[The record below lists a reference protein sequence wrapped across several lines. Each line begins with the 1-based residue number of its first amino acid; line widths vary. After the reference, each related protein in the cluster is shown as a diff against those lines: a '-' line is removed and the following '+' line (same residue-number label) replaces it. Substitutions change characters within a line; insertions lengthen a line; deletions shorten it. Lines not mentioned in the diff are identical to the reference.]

1 MNQSVHFLVFK
12 WRGKMAQQYEQL
24 NLTERVEKGGRSA
37 RILRKDGIIPANYY
51 YKGEENINL
60 SVVKLELLKSL
71 RSGHRIF
78 EVTLKGSTQYVM
90 LKEIQYHPVTDDIIH
105 IDLMRIRRDEK
116 MTISVPLVLEGT
128 ATGVK
133 EGGVM
138 MQNLTSIEINCLPA
152 DVPEQIVVD
161 ISNLEM
167 HASLNVE
174 DLEVSEE
181 LEILTSGNLTVVSCQ
196 PPKEE
201 VEEEPEEEEVELEE
215 GEEPEE
221 GAEQSESEEDKSEKS

>member
-1 MNQSVHFLVFK
+1 
-12 WRGKMAQQYEQL
+12 MAQQYEQL
-24 NLTERVEKGGRSA
+24 NLTERAEKGGRSA

-78 EVTLKGSTQYVM
+78 EVNLKGSTQYVM

-116 MTISVPLVLEGT
+116 ITISVPLVLEGT

-152 DVPEQIVVD
+152 DVPEKIVVD

-167 HASLNVE
+167 HASLKVE

-181 LEILTSGNLTVVSCQ
+181 LEILTSSDLTVVSCQ

>member
-1 MNQSVHFLVFK
+1 
-12 WRGKMAQQYEQL
+12 MAQQYEQL
-24 NLTERVEKGGRSA
+24 NLAERAEKGGRSA

-78 EVTLKGSTQYVM
+78 EVNLKGSTQYVM
-90 LKEIQYHPVTDDIIH
+90 LKEIQYHPVTDDIVH

-138 MQNLTSIEINCLPA
+138 MQNLNAIEISCLPA
-152 DVPEQIVVD
+152 DVPEQLAIDV
-161 ISNLEM
+161 SELELN
-167 HASLNVE
+167 ASLNVE

-181 LEILTSGNLTVVSCQ
+181 LEVLTSDELTIVSCQ
-196 PPKEE
+196 LPKEE
-201 VEEEPEEEEVELEE
+201 VEEEPEEEIELEE

-221 GAEQSESEEDKSEKS
+221 GADKTDSNEENSEES

>member
-1 MNQSVHFLVFK
+1 M
-12 WRGKMAQQYEQL
+12 
-24 NLTERVEKGGRSA
+24 
-37 RILRKDGIIPANYY
+37 
-51 YKGEENINL
+51 
-60 SVVKLELLKSL
+60 
-71 RSGHRIF
+71 
-78 EVTLKGSTQYVM
+78 
-90 LKEIQYHPVTDDIIH
+90 
-105 IDLMRIRRDEK
+105 
-116 MTISVPLVLEGT
+116 
-128 ATGVK
+128 K

-161 ISNLEM
+161 ISDLEM

>member
-1 MNQSVHFLVFK
+1 
-12 WRGKMAQQYEQL
+12 MAQQYEQL
-24 NLTERVEKGGRSA
+24 DLTERTEKAGRSA
-37 RILRKDGIIPANYY
+37 RILRKNGIIPANYY
-51 YKGEENINL
+51 YKGEENISL
-60 SVVKLELLKSL
+60 SIVKIELLKSL

-78 EVTLKGSTQYVM
+78 KVNLRGATQYVM

-161 ISNLEM
+161 ISDLEM

>member
-1 MNQSVHFLVFK
+1 
-12 WRGKMAQQYEQL
+12 MAQQYEQL

-60 SVVKLELLKSL
+60 SVIELEFLKSL

-78 EVTLKGSTQYVM
+78 EVNLKGSTQYVM
-90 LKEIQYHPVTDDIIH
+90 LKEIQYHPVTDDIVH

-138 MQNLTSIEINCLPA
+138 MQNLNAIEISCLPA
-152 DVPEQIVVD
+152 DVPEQLAIDV
-161 ISNLEM
+161 SELELN
-167 HASLNVE
+167 ASLKVE

-181 LEILTSGNLTVVSCQ
+181 LEVLTSDELTIVSCQ
-196 PPKEE
+196 LPKEE
-201 VEEEPEEEEVELEE
+201 VEEEPEEEIELEE

-221 GAEQSESEEDKSEKS
+221 GADKTDSDEENSEES

>member
-1 MNQSVHFLVFK
+1 
-12 WRGKMAQQYEQL
+12 MAQQYEQL
-24 NLTERVEKGGRSA
+24 NLAERAEKGGRSA

-78 EVTLKGSTQYVM
+78 EVNLKGSTQYVM
-90 LKEIQYHPVTDDIIH
+90 LKEIQYHPVTDDIVH

-116 MTISVPLVLEGT
+116 MTISVPLVLEGI
-128 ATGVK
+128 AEGVK

-138 MQNLTSIEINCLPA
+138 MQNLNVIEISCLPA
-152 DVPEQIVVD
+152 DVPEQLAIDVSD
-161 ISNLEM
+161 LELNT
-167 HASLNVE
+167 SLNVE

-181 LEILTSGNLTVVSCQ
+181 LEVLTSDELTIVSCQ
-196 PPKEE
+196 LPKEE
-201 VEEEPEEEEVELEE
+201 VEEEPEEEIEFKE

-221 GAEQSESEEDKSEKS
+221 DADKPDSDEENSEES

>member
-1 MNQSVHFLVFK
+1 
-12 WRGKMAQQYEQL
+12 MAQQYEQL
-24 NLTERVEKGGRSA
+24 DLTERTEKGGRSA
-37 RILRKDGIIPANYY
+37 RILRKNGIIPANYY

-60 SVVKLELLKSL
+60 SVIELEFLKSL
-71 RSGHRIF
+71 RSGHRVF
-78 EVTLKGSTQYVM
+78 EVNLKGSTQYVM
-90 LKEIQYHPVTDDIIH
+90 LKEIQYHPVTDDIVH

-138 MQNLTSIEINCLPA
+138 MQNLNAIEISCLPA
-152 DVPEQIVVD
+152 DVPEQLAIDV
-161 ISNLEM
+161 SELELN
-167 HASLNVE
+167 ASLNVE

-181 LEILTSGNLTVVSCQ
+181 LEVLTSDELTIVSCQ
-196 PPKEE
+196 LPKEE
-201 VEEEPEEEEVELEE
+201 VEEEPEEEIELEE

-221 GAEQSESEEDKSEKS
+221 GADKTDSDEENSEES

>member
-1 MNQSVHFLVFK
+1 
-12 WRGKMAQQYEQL
+12 MAQQYEQL

-37 RILRKDGIIPANYY
+37 RILRNNGIIPANYY
-51 YKGEENINL
+51 YKGEENTNL
-60 SVVKLELLKSL
+60 SVVKLEFLKSL

-78 EVTLKGSTQYVM
+78 EVNLKGSTQYVM

-116 MTISVPLVLEGT
+116 ITISVPLVLEGA

-152 DVPEQIVVD
+152 DVPEQIVIDVSD
-161 ISNLEM
+161 LEM
-167 HASLNVE
+167 HASLKVE

-181 LEILTSGNLTVVSCQ
+181 LEILTSSDLTVVSCQ

-201 VEEEPEEEEVELEE
+201 VEEEPEEEEIEFEE

-221 GAEQSESEEDKSEKS
+221 GAEKSEPEEEKSEES

>member
-1 MNQSVHFLVFK
+1 
-12 WRGKMAQQYEQL
+12 MAQQYKQL
-24 NLTERVEKGGRSA
+24 NLTERSEKGGRSA
-37 RILRKDGIIPANYY
+37 RVLRKNGIIPANYY

-60 SVVKLELLKSL
+60 SIAKLELLKSL
-71 RSGHRIF
+71 RLGHRIF
-78 EVTLKGSTQYVM
+78 EVSLRGNTQYVM
-90 LKEIQYHPVTDDIIH
+90 LKEIQYHPVTDDIVH

-138 MQNLTSIEINCLPA
+138 MQNLNAIEISCLPA
-152 DVPEQIVVD
+152 DVPEQLAIDV
-161 ISNLEM
+161 SELELN
-167 HASLNVE
+167 ASLNVE

-181 LEILTSGNLTVVSCQ
+181 LEVLTSDELTIVSCQ
-196 PPKEE
+196 LPKEE
-201 VEEEPEEEEVELEE
+201 VEEEPEEDIELEE

-221 GAEQSESEEDKSEKS
+221 SEDKSDSSEENPKES

>member
-12 WRGKMAQQYEQL
+12 WREKMAQQYEQL
-24 NLTERVEKGGRSA
+24 NLAERAEKGGRSA

-78 EVTLKGSTQYVM
+78 EVNLKGSTQYVM
-90 LKEIQYHPVTDDIIH
+90 LKEIQYHPVTDDIVH

-138 MQNLTSIEINCLPA
+138 MQNLNAIEISCLPA
-152 DVPEQIVVD
+152 DVPEQLAIDVSELD
-161 ISNLEM
+161 LN
-167 HASLNVE
+167 ASLNVE

-181 LEILTSGNLTVVSCQ
+181 LEVLTSDELTIVSCQ
-196 PPKEE
+196 LPKEE
-201 VEEEPEEEEVELEE
+201 VEEEPEEEIELEE

-221 GAEQSESEEDKSEKS
+221 GADKPDSDEENPEES

>member
-24 NLTERVEKGGRSA
+24 NLAERAEKGGRSA

-78 EVTLKGSTQYVM
+78 KVNLKGSTQYVM

-116 MTISVPLVLEGT
+116 ITISIPLILEGT
-128 ATGVK
+128 ATGMK
-133 EGGVM
+133 EGGVV

-152 DVPEQIVVD
+152 DVPEQIVID
-161 ISNLEM
+161 ISDLEM
-167 HASLNVE
+167 HTSLNVE
-174 DLEVSEE
+174 DLEVSKE
-181 LEILTSGNLTVVSCQ
+181 LEILTSSDLTVVSCQ

-201 VEEEPEEEEVELEE
+201 VEEEPKEEEIELKD
-215 GEEPEE
+215 GEEPKE
-221 GAEQSESEEDKSEKS
+221 GAEKPEPEEDRSEEL

>member
-71 RSGHRIF
+71 RSGHQIF
-78 EVTLKGSTQYVM
+78 EVNLKGGIQYVM
-90 LKEIQYHPVTDDIIH
+90 LKEIQYHPVTDDIVH

-138 MQNLTSIEINCLPA
+138 MQNLNAIEISCLPA
-152 DVPEQIVVD
+152 DVPEQLAIDV
-161 ISNLEM
+161 SELELN
-167 HASLNVE
+167 ASLKVE

-181 LEILTSGNLTVVSCQ
+181 LEVLTSDELTIVSCQ
-196 PPKEE
+196 LPKEE
-201 VEEEPEEEEVELEE
+201 VEEEPEEEIELEE

-221 GAEQSESEEDKSEKS
+221 GADKTDSDEENSEES

>member
-1 MNQSVHFLVFK
+1 
-12 WRGKMAQQYEQL
+12 MAQQYEQL
-24 NLTERVEKGGRSA
+24 NLAERAEKGGRSA

-78 EVTLKGSTQYVM
+78 KVNLKGSTQYVM

-116 MTISVPLVLEGT
+116 ITISVPLVLEGT
-128 ATGVK
+128 AKGVT
-133 EGGVM
+133 EGGVV

-152 DVPEQIVVD
+152 DVPEQIVID
-161 ISNLEM
+161 ISDLEM
-167 HASLNVE
+167 HTSLNVE
-174 DLEVSEE
+174 DLEISEE
-181 LEILTSGNLTVVSCQ
+181 LEILASNDLTVVSCQ

-201 VEEEPEEEEVELEE
+201 VEEEPEEEEIELKE

-221 GAEQSESEEDKSEKS
+221 GAEKSEPKEEKSEES

>member
-116 MTISVPLVLEGT
+116 INISVPLVLEGT

-133 EGGVM
+133 EGGVV

-152 DVPEQIVVD
+152 DVPEQIVID
-161 ISNLEM
+161 ISDLEM
-167 HASLNVE
+167 HTSLNVE

-181 LEILTSGNLTVVSCQ
+181 LEILTSNDLTVVSCQ

-201 VEEEPEEEEVELEE
+201 VEEEPEEEEIELEE

-221 GAEQSESEEDKSEKS
+221 GAEKSESEEENSEES

>member
-1 MNQSVHFLVFK
+1 M
-12 WRGKMAQQYEQL
+12 
-24 NLTERVEKGGRSA
+24 
-37 RILRKDGIIPANYY
+37 
-51 YKGEENINL
+51 
-60 SVVKLELLKSL
+60 KSL

-78 EVTLKGSTQYVM
+78 KVNLRGATQYVM

-167 HASLNVE
+167 HASLNIE
-174 DLEVSEE
+174 DLEV
-181 LEILTSGNLTVVSCQ
+181 LVL
-196 PPKEE
+196 K
-201 VEEEPEEEEVELEE
+201 
-215 GEEPEE
+215 
-221 GAEQSESEEDKSEKS
+221 